1 MTASKDACFIKTF
14 RAKIVPERLRS
25 FVMPADGVVS
35 NWIPADGRV
44 QKDTIIATVNEDE
57 IELERKELEVK
68 ILKDRI
74 AKEEELSKLE
84 KQLEEIEFY
93 SSLSREERQYASKQ
107 AEGGERAIR
116 ALKDKIE
123 LSKREL
129 SLVEDKPRL
138 DFRKKEEKYI
148 LRMPFDGKLQYQF
161 SIPPDN
167 SVALYMDAAS
177 PIATVCDDSSYYLTI
192 SISDPD
198 LTNLP
203 PESLSLSVP
212 LGDGSALKGVFA
224 FKRVEKN
231 VSGGGELLSYFF
243 RLPRQ
248 EHARAH
254 SMLGSNCTARLYYM
268 PQGEVFHLNKVR
280 LASLPE
286 GKKCSSWQELL
297 EKVHPDLEL
306 VVNGETELIVRKK

>member
-212 LGDGSALKGVFA
+212 LGDGSALKGVLPS
-224 FKRVEKN
+224 
-231 VSGGGELLSYFF
+231 SGWRRMFPAAGNCWRIFSVCPV
-243 RLPRQ
+243 R
-248 EHARAH
+248 
-254 SMLGSNCTARLYYM
+254 SMHEPIRCWVPTAR
-268 PQGEVFHLNKVR
+268 PVFITCR
-280 LASLPE
+280 RE
-286 GKKCSSWQELL
+286 KCFIS
-297 EKVHPDLEL
+297 
-306 VVNGETELIVRKK
+306 TR

>member
-1 MTASKDACFIKTF
+1 MKRGAGLFEIMVGRAKKCLWGIWLCSGLALCVWNAESAGGGDMTASKDACFIKTF

-177 PIATVCDDSSYYLTI
+177 PIATVCDDSS
-192 SISDPD
+192 
-198 LTNLP
+198 
-203 PESLSLSVP
+203 
-212 LGDGSALKGVFA
+212 
-224 FKRVEKN
+224 
-231 VSGGGELLSYFF
+231 
-243 RLPRQ
+243 
-248 EHARAH
+248 
-254 SMLGSNCTARLYYM
+254 
-268 PQGEVFHLNKVR
+268 
-280 LASLPE
+280 
-286 GKKCSSWQELL
+286 
-297 EKVHPDLEL
+297 
-306 VVNGETELIVRKK
+306 

>member
-1 MTASKDACFIKTF
+1 MAASEDACFIKTF

-25 FVMPADGVVS
+25 FVMPADGIVS

-93 SSLSREERQYASKQ
+93 SSLTREERQYASKQ

-123 LSKREL
+123 LSKKEL

-231 VSGGGELLSYFF
+231 VSGGGELLAYFSVCPV
-243 RLPRQ
+243 RSM
-248 EHARAH
+248 HAPIR
-254 SMLGSNCTARLYYM
+254 CWVPTAR
-268 PQGEVFHLNKVR
+268 PVFITCR
-280 LASLPE
+280 RE
-286 GKKCSSWQELL
+286 KCFIS
-297 EKVHPDLEL
+297 
-306 VVNGETELIVRKK
+306 TR

>member
-1 MTASKDACFIKTF
+1 M
-14 RAKIVPERLRS
+14 
-25 FVMPADGVVS
+25 
-35 NWIPADGRV
+35 
-44 QKDTIIATVNEDE
+44 
-57 IELERKELEVK
+57 
-68 ILKDRI
+68 
-74 AKEEELSKLE
+74 
-84 KQLEEIEFY
+84 
-93 SSLSREERQYASKQ
+93 
-107 AEGGERAIR
+107 
-116 ALKDKIE
+116 KDKIE

-231 VSGGGELLSYFF
+231 VSGGGELLAYFF

-286 GKKCSSWQELL
+286 GKNVRPGRNFLKKCIRTWSWW
-297 EKVHPDLEL
+297 
-306 VVNGETELIVRKK
+306 